1 MAEFPL
7 EPQWLEMLNEAN
19 EKAQNAI
26 FQRDKIHLQHRKATE
41 IYSKYDKVAKR
52 MEKES
57 ESAIKKCEDYFH
69 VRDEFERLLEE
80 NGKHLRTI
88 EVQLVDA
95 KASLTNSL
103 QQLGRQ
109 RPRAEDEASRTVS
122 PQIRSSSSI
131 SVVTRDNDFNP
142 FDEWIED

>member
-1 MAEFPL
+1 
-7 EPQWLEMLNEAN
+7 
-19 EKAQNAI
+19 
-26 FQRDKIHLQHRKATE
+26 
-41 IYSKYDKVAKR
+41 

-57 ESAIKKCEDYFH
+57 ESAIKVGLLNGLGAILFIKKCEDYFH

-109 RPRAEDEASRTVS
+109 RSTTKNIYFFLLIIKMFRPRAEDEASRTVS